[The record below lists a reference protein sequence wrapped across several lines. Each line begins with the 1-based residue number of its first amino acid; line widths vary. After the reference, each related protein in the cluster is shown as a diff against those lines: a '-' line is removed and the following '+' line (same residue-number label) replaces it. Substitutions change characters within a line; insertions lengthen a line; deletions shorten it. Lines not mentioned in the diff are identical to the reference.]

1 MKRSDLILI
10 AVIAAAAAPF
20 FLSSVP
26 AEFYNYLNTTHPYFL
41 AFLKFAILST
51 LGEMLGLRIKSGCY
65 TSQGFGIPPRAILW
79 GFYGVWIAVAMK
91 TFSWGAPVAAEALLG
106 VDGVVEAM
114 RGEFT
119 PEKLLGAFSISVMMN
134 TLFAPIFMTLH
145 KITDAHIVKCNGSL
159 AALKTPFSMRE
170 SLVNLD
176 WETQWS
182 FVFKKTI
189 PIFWIPAHTITF
201 LLPVSQQVLFAAL
214 LSIFLG
220 VFLSIAVVISRNKKR
235 A

>member
-1 MKRSDLILI
+1 MKRTDLILV
-10 AVIAAAAAPF
+10 AVIIAAAAPF

-26 AEFYNYLNTTHPYFL
+26 GECYNYLNATHPYFL
-41 AFLKFAILST
+41 AFLKFAVLST

-65 TSQGFGIPPRAILW
+65 TSPGFGIPPRAILW

-91 TFSWGAPVAAEALLG
+91 TFSMGAPVAAEALG
-106 VDGVVEAM
+106 ADGVVAAM
-114 RGEFT
+114 KGGFS

-134 TLFAPIFMTLH
+134 TLFAPVFMTLH

-159 AALKTPFSMRE
+159 AALKTPINMRQSMMD
-170 SLVNLD
+170 LD

-214 LSIFLG
+214 LSIALG
-220 VFLSIAVVISRNKKR
+220 VFLSIAVVITRNKK
-235 A
+235 AA